1 MVRMGMHAYLNY
13 ITQFLQPETGIEDQT
28 QTGQL
33 VQHQMKVT
41 SSQETVPRTV
51 SKEDVLVV
59 LIQVTLLRSSRWN
72 WKL

>member
-1 MVRMGMHAYLNY
+1 MVRMGMHTYLND

-41 SSQETVPRTV
+41 SSQKIVPRIV

-59 LIQVTLLRSSRWN
+59 LIQVTLWRSSRWS